1 MLYRALADIVVVLHL
16 AFIIFVV
23 GGAFLAL
30 RWPRLVWVH
39 LPIAIWGASLEFGGW
54 ICPLTPLENRLR
66 DLGDQAGYAGGF
78 IEHYLLPVIYPVGLT
93 RGVQVALGIV
103 VIAVNVAAYVLFWR
117 LRKKRR

>member
-1 MLYRALADIVVVLHL
+1 MLYRALADTVVVLHL

-39 LPIAIWGASLEFGGW
+39 LPIAIWGASVEIGGW
-54 ICPLTPLENRLR
+54 ICPLTPWENRLR
-66 DLGDQAGYAGGF
+66 DLGGQAGYAGGF
-78 IEHYLLPVIYPVGLT
+78 IEHDLLPVIYPVGLT
-93 RGVQVALGIV
+93 RGVQVTLGVV

-117 LRKKRR
+117 LRMKRR